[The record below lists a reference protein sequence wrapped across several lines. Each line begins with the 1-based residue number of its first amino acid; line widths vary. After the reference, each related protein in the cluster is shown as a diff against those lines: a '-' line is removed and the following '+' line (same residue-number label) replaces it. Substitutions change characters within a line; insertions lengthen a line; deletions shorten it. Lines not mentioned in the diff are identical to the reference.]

1 MTQDKAAAPDIK
13 AIRAAATRREVAVR
27 ICVAG
32 ELSADAERLDAEL
45 RRLDALTKTSLADGS
60 DRARLVEE
68 LDAVI
73 ALMRENEFEFR
84 FRALP
89 SRDYSDLLAAHP
101 SKKPDELFDAEAFP
115 IALIAASCIS
125 PVMTVEDVEGLFDD
139 LPQGGRNALWETAW
153 SANRGEVRIP
163 SSRAVSAT
171 PSLSDAR

>member
-45 RRLDALTKTSLADGS
+45 RRLDALTKTSLADGGE
-60 DRARLVEE
+60 RARLVEE

-89 SRDYSDLLAAHP
+89 SASTPTCWPRTRRRSPTSCSTRKP
-101 SKKPDELFDAEAFP
+101 SR
-115 IALIAASCIS
+115 S
-125 PVMTVEDVEGLFDD
+125 P
-139 LPQGGRNALWETAW
+139 
-153 SANRGEVRIP
+153 
-163 SSRAVSAT
+163 
-171 PSLSDAR
+171 